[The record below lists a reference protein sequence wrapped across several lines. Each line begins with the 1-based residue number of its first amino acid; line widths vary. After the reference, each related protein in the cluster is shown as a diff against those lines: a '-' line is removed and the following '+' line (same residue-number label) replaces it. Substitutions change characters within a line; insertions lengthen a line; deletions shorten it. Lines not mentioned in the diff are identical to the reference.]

1 MVLTTPHTYLD
12 EEDIRRATEEV
23 DQAAVTGMVLEG
35 TLDEIMARVI
45 DGVLREEG
53 GNASRAAKRLG
64 IGRSTLWR
72 RMKMA

>member
-1 MVLTTPHTYLD
+1 
-12 EEDIRRATEEV
+12 
-23 DQAAVTGMVLEG
+23 MVLEG
-35 TLDEIMARVI
+35 TLDEIIARVI